1 MSLAKEN
8 TNQNSNHKAIG
19 ILVIALTLLALC
31 TPMLISVLNDN
42 NTAANLQNNTAT
54 TTTATTA
61 SLNTC
66 IDSANMAYNTQWKA
80 ADKDGDGQ
88 VLYSDGASSITTNYY
103 EAIINCYQSNKVEN
117 SDSIIADYQQKRQQE
132 NDWYSAWLSSS
143 SQVTS
148 RKPISCVSNVIGST
162 AYTNCY

>member
-66 IDSANMAYNTQWKA
+66 IDSANMAYNTQ
-80 ADKDGDGQ
+80 
-88 VLYSDGASSITTNYY
+88 
-103 EAIINCYQSNKVEN
+103 
-117 SDSIIADYQQKRQQE
+117 
-132 NDWYSAWLSSS
+132 
-143 SQVTS
+143 
-148 RKPISCVSNVIGST
+148 
-162 AYTNCY
+162 